1 MKETKMTIKVLIVD
15 DHKLFRQ
22 GLRSL
27 MSTRD
32 DIVEVVGEAETAAEA
47 IKLTEQ
53 LQPNVVLMDI
63 YMPDGDGLQATREI
77 KKQFPDVAVVILT
90 SSEKD
95 DHLFEAVRAD
105 AAGYLLKN
113 LDADELF
120 SMLEGVAK
128 GEAAMTR
135 AMASRVLKGIAR
147 QEIGGQDGIDALTE
161 REIAV
166 LHLVAQGESNPQI
179 AGALSISVNTVKTH
193 LSNILKKLQL
203 DNRTQAAAY
212 AVEHGIAPSPDS

>member
-1 MKETKMTIKVLIVD
+1 MKELMMTIKVLIVD

-32 DIVEVVGEAETAAEA
+32 DIVEVVGEAATATEA

-120 SMLEGVAK
+120 NMLEGVAR

-147 QEIGGQDGIDALTE
+147 QEIGSQDGIDALTE

-179 AGALSISVNTVKTH
+179 AEELSISVNTVKTH

-212 AVEHGIAPSPDS
+212 AVEHGIAPQSE

>member
-1 MKETKMTIKVLIVD
+1 MKESSMTIKVLIVD

-32 DIVEVVGEAETAAEA
+32 DIVEVVGEAATAAEA

-53 LQPNVVLMDI
+53 LHPNVVLMDI
-63 YMPDGDGLQATREI
+63 FMPDVNGLEATREI
-77 KKQFPDVAVVILT
+77 KKRFPDVAVVILT

-95 DHLFEAVRAD
+95 SHLFEAVRAD

-120 SMLEGVAK
+120 NMLQGVAK

-147 QEIGGQDGIDALTE
+147 QKIGGQSELDTLTE
-161 REIAV
+161 RESMV

-179 AGALSISVNTVKTH
+179 AEKLSISVNTVKTH
-193 LSNILKKLQL
+193 LSNVLKKLQL
-203 DNRTQAAAY
+203 DNRAQAAAY
-212 AVEHGIAPSPDS
+212 AVEHGITSSDD

>member
-1 MKETKMTIKVLIVD
+1 MKESSMTIKVLIVD

-32 DIVEVVGEAETAAEA
+32 DIVEVVGEAATAAEA
-47 IKLTEQ
+47 IKLTGQ
-53 LQPNVVLMDI
+53 LHPNVVLMDI
-63 YMPDGDGLQATREI
+63 FMPDVNGLEATREI
-77 KKQFPDVAVVILT
+77 KKRFPDVAVVILT

-95 DHLFEAVRAD
+95 SHLFEAVRAD

-120 SMLEGVAK
+120 NMLQGVAK

-147 QEIGGQDGIDALTE
+147 QKIGGQSELDTLTE
-161 REIAV
+161 RESMV

-179 AGALSISVNTVKTH
+179 AEKLSISVNTVKTH
-193 LSNILKKLQL
+193 LSNVLKKLQL
-203 DNRTQAAAY
+203 DNRAQAAAY
-212 AVEHGIAPSPDS
+212 AVEHGITSSDD

>member
-1 MKETKMTIKVLIVD
+1 MKVLIVD

-32 DIVEVVGEAETAAEA
+32 DIVEVVGEAATAAEA

-53 LQPNVVLMDI
+53 LHPNVVLMDI
-63 YMPDGDGLQATREI
+63 FMPDVNGLEATREI
-77 KKQFPDVAVVILT
+77 KKRFPDVAVVILT

-95 DHLFEAVRAD
+95 SHLFEAVRAD

-120 SMLEGVAK
+120 NMLQGVAK

-147 QEIGGQDGIDALTE
+147 QKIGGQSELDTLTE
-161 REIAV
+161 RESMV

-179 AGALSISVNTVKTH
+179 AEKLSISVNTVKTH
-193 LSNILKKLQL
+193 LSNVLKKLQL
-203 DNRTQAAAY
+203 DNRAQAAAY
-212 AVEHGIAPSPDS
+212 AVEHGITSSDD

>member
-1 MKETKMTIKVLIVD
+1 MTIKVLIVD

-32 DIVEVVGEAETAAEA
+32 DIVEVVGEAATAAEA
-47 IKLTEQ
+47 IKLAGQ
-53 LQPNVVLMDI
+53 LRPDVVLMDI
-63 YMPDGDGLQATREI
+63 YMPEVDGLEATRAI
-77 KKQFPDVAVVILT
+77 KKLYPEIAVVILT

-95 DHLFEAVRAD
+95 SHLFEAVRSD

-120 SMLEGVAK
+120 NMLEGVAK

-135 AMASRVLKGIAR
+135 AMASKVLKGIAR
-147 QEIGGQDGIDALTE
+147 QQIGGPDEIETLTE
-161 REIAV
+161 REIMV

-179 AGALSISVNTVKTH
+179 AEKLSISTNTVKTH

-203 DNRTQAAAY
+203 DNRAQVAAY
-212 AVEHGIAPSPDS
+212 AVEHGIKSSPD

>member
-1 MKETKMTIKVLIVD
+1 MKESSMTIKVLIVD

-32 DIVEVVGEAETAAEA
+32 DIVEVVGEAATAAEA

-53 LQPNVVLMDI
+53 LHPNVVLMDI
-63 YMPDGDGLQATREI
+63 FMPDVNGLEATREI
-77 KKQFPDVAVVILT
+77 KKRFPDVAVVILT

-95 DHLFEAVRAD
+95 SHLFEAVRAD

-120 SMLEGVAK
+120 NMLQGVAK

-147 QEIGGQDGIDALTE
+147 QKIGGQSELDTLTE
-161 REIAV
+161 RESMV
-166 LHLVAQGESNPQI
+166 LHLVAQG
-179 AGALSISVNTVKTH
+179 
-193 LSNILKKLQL
+193 
-203 DNRTQAAAY
+203 
-212 AVEHGIAPSPDS
+212 

>member
-1 MKETKMTIKVLIVD
+1 MTIKVLIVD

-22 GLRSL
+22 GLLSL

-32 DIVEVVGEAETAAEA
+32 DIVEVVGEASTAAEA
-47 IKLTEQ
+47 IKLTGQ

-63 YMPDGDGLQATREI
+63 YMPDVDGLQATREI
-77 KKQFPDVAVVILT
+77 KKLFPEVAVVILT

-95 DHLFEAVRAD
+95 SHLFEAVRAE

-120 SMLEGVAK
+120 NMLEGVAK

-147 QEIGGQDGIDALTE
+147 QEFGEQSELDSLTE
-161 REIAV
+161 REITV
-166 LHLVAQGESNPQI
+166 LHLVAHGESNPQI
-179 AGALSISVNTVKTH
+179 GEKLSISVNTVKTH

-203 DNRTQAAAY
+203 DNRAQAAAY
-212 AVEHGIAPSPDS
+212 AVEHGITSSAD

>member
-1 MKETKMTIKVLIVD
+1 MTIKVLIVD

-32 DIVEVVGEAETAAEA
+32 DIVEVVGEASTATEA
-47 IKLTEQ
+47 IKLTGQ

-63 YMPDGDGLQATREI
+63 YMPDVNGLQATREI
-77 KKQFPDVAVVILT
+77 KKLFPEVAVVILT

-95 DHLFEAVRAD
+95 SHLFEAVRAE

-120 SMLEGVAK
+120 NMLEGVAK

-147 QEIGGQDGIDALTE
+147 QEFGEQSELDTLTE
-161 REIAV
+161 REITV

-179 AGALSISVNTVKTH
+179 GEKLSISVNTVKTH

-203 DNRTQAAAY
+203 DNRAQAAAY
-212 AVEHGIAPSPDS
+212 AVEHGITSSAD